1 MLFTLCVLEKLIHVY
16 NLHKHVHKMLRCHL
30 QVCSCH
36 DCLLYN
42 ALTGGIPCRE
52 DAYAA
57 LQLYQLYVRDD
68 PALMTYQ
75 ELVESELRKMKR
87 PAESKPDGT

>member
-1 MLFTLCVLEKLIHVY
+1 MGMACINRFTKGYGAICKA
-16 NLHKHVHKMLRCHL
+16 
-30 QVCSCH
+30 CSCH
-36 DCLLYN
+36 DFVLHN

-57 LQLYQLYVRDD
+57 LQLYQLYVKDD

-75 ELVESELRKMKR
+75 ELVEYELRKMKR
-87 PAESKPDGT
+87 TADSKPEAT